1 MAFLFYESMKTLKN
15 KWKHY
20 LMYYQIKQ
28 YYCLLKIHLPN
39 IFLVQRITC
48 MYFTLFF
55 YGSETSS
62 RQAYWRVQVMID
74 IPKGTNAHLFLP
86 KSKTKI
92 FPWWSPAANASPIV
106 LKAVRRNLM
115 FLPCNEKALDAEWLM
130 DTIKLLEMKN
140 YFEGKLIGEVKNG

>member
-1 MAFLFYESMKTLKN
+1 MSSMKLLQAHLVVVKQRQTN
-15 KWKHY
+15 K
-20 LMYYQIKQ
+20 LT
-28 YYCLLKIHLPN
+28 KIHCQIL
-39 IFLVQRITC
+39 LVQRIT
-48 MYFTLFF
+48 FFF
-55 YGSETSS
+55 YGSETTSQ
-62 RQAYWRVQVMID
+62 QANWRVRAMID

-92 FPWWSPAANASPIV
+92 FPWWSPAANASPVV

-140 YFEGKLIGEVKNG
+140 YFEGKLIGGVKNC

>member
-1 MAFLFYESMKTLKN
+1 MRHEDDETSGDNIACFYLSIKN
-15 KWKHY
+15 SFAKYFFSSAHY
-20 LMYYQIKQ
+20 L
-28 YYCLLKIHLPN
+28 
-39 IFLVQRITC
+39 
-48 MYFTLFF
+48 YFTFFF

-62 RQAYWRVQVMID
+62 RQADWRVQVMID
-74 IPKGTNAHLFLP
+74 NPIGTNAHLFLP

-92 FPWWSPAANASPIV
+92 FPWWSPAANASPVV

-140 YFEGKLIGEVKNG
+140 YFEGKLIGQVRNS